1 MTASDSHEQF
11 DQPGVSSEVL
21 TQIKERF
28 LKTNSENEISRN
40 CCQTLFTNK
49 LKKVYTA
56 PYWPPAL
63 RST

>member
-1 MTASDSHEQF
+1 MDF
-11 DQPGVSSEVL
+11 
-21 TQIKERF
+21 
-28 LKTNSENEISRN
+28 ENEISRN
-40 CCQTLFTNK
+40 CCQTLFNNK